1 MGRVCRSGGVAGNCY
16 DSGFQPQRS
25 YPMPSTPVSKLSES
39 RFSHSLGLLQQ
50 FADDVL
56 KHAKKSGASD
66 CEVDVSE
73 GFGQSVSVR
82 CGDVETIEYSRDKGI
97 GVTVYLGLQKGHAST
112 SDFSPEALRET
123 VGAALNIA
131 RFTAPDPCAGLP
143 EASLLATRKQGF
155 ADLDL
160 YHPWLISVDDSIDLA
175 RRCEQSAFAVSPQ
188 ITNSE
193 GATVAI
199 QEGQFISANSLG
211 FMGGYPTSRHYLS
224 CSVIAGKDETMQRDD
239 WYSTARDARNIG
251 APEAIGDYAARRA
264 LSRLGA
270 RKIKTGNFPVLF
282 EAPLASSL
290 IGNFV
295 HSASGGSLYRKT
307 SFLVD
312 SLGKRV
318 FSKRFQISERPHLRG
333 GFASGFF
340 DSDGVA
346 TQDREVVVD
355 GVLQGYFLNAYTAR
369 KLGMQTTGNAGGCH
383 NLIVH
388 PGKHDFRGLIKKMG
402 RGLLVTELLGQ
413 GINYVTGDYSRGAAG
428 YWVENGE
435 IVHPV
440 EEVTIAGNLRDMFRN
455 IAAVGNDVLV
465 RGSKQVGSIL
475 VEQL

>member
-1 MGRVCRSGGVAGNCY
+1 
-16 DSGFQPQRS
+16 
-25 YPMPSTPVSKLSES
+25 MPSTPVSKLSES

-97 GVTVYLGLQKGHAST
+97 GVTVYLGQQKGYAST

-270 RKIKTGNFPVLF
+270 RKIKTGSFPVLF

-388 PGKHDFRGLIKKMG
+388 PGKHDFRGLIQKMG

-475 VEQL
+475 VEQMKVAGN